1 MEDSTLNSEMAE
13 AELHKERLQAL
24 AEKRKRQ
31 SEIEDKRQQ
40 LDDLVLQLQHLRSK
54 AMRERWLLQGT
65 PVGSQDQEDSQRR
78 QVEQDERHAKQ
89 LEEAV
94 HRLESEI
101 SLLENEESQISAKE
115 QVLRERLR
123 ETERS
128 IEDLQ
133 KSLQYH
139 DGDAVNYV
147 RSQIPS
153 LPELNSKASATAP
166 GNEQLTRKPALYA
179 MEISVEK
186 DRKTGG
192 TKILSAS
199 PVSPED
205 VQPQRGVKVFD
216 DGHKVIYEV
225 RSGASTTLEN
235 GVHAWNATDVDELMQ
250 RVGQSHHRGDT
261 GRVMVTPA
269 EPEVPPPGLSELT
282 MHKEVKLDTGKTGKM
297 GTAMD
302 QPQIQDEVT
311 EAPEATSEKPVT
323 MIFMGY
329 HNVMDEDETK
339 KLLGFD
345 GTIKA
350 EIVLIDEDDEKSL
363 REKTVTDI
371 STMDGNAADLVSGRP
386 LSDSTELSS
395 EGKEE
400 SVATKDLPATAGS
413 ALDAGMPSA
422 GNGTLPGLKSS
433 KPPEDD
439 SELKRERNL
448 KSVSFLD
455 SVSVISG
462 GKDNMELETQSE
474 SQNCHTGAGQN
485 GTAHQGQTMDTEVA
499 QEIRYLDEV
508 LEANCCDP
516 AVDMTSNGTSS
527 PEPRSINVDGNGP
540 SVEVSDASP
549 PTNHGV
555 VVERRM
561 QSTFVGED
569 RDNTK
574 PNGHSVVVTQD
585 DKMLGKQ
592 PLTTIKKEARF
603 ELRSFQEE
611 KKPSKLFDAPAEKEI
626 RVKKVRPS
634 EEIAELE
641 KERLELIRGQAVKK
655 NPGIAAKWWNP
666 PQERTLE
673 EELDPEKLE
682 SHRKYEERKQRKM
695 ESSRATQASPNPT
708 APSPTSSYTPPPE
721 PVSKEDIV
729 TEQVDFSAARKQFL
743 QMEHTK
749 QPAAG
754 PKRGVAPQ
762 LYSAKPFSRVSE
774 VAHVERPGGYV
785 TITSQG
791 SHGLDER
798 CDVTTVKTER
808 IFCSPGDSPSQS
820 MAENERKDSVKAWNE
835 ESDFTCAHAV
845 MTLVKDEEP
854 EMFQV
859 QRSSNSS
866 YHPEEI
872 DSGLDDLSVR
882 SQDTT
887 VLETLSNDFSMDNV
901 SDSGASNETM
911 SAYLENSLG
920 DYSFPST
927 PMATTPINGKSE
939 KGTKS
944 PDNHSVSLSYQ
955 VDSLTEEEL
964 EYHAGV
970 LVQSAIEQA
979 IAQQNDEWEPR
990 QATQQSSPI
999 PERRVEVVEPAPQ
1012 PREPPVSPVP
1022 APTASPRVPT
1032 PVEEKRSA
1040 ATSPTITVPSAP
1052 RVSSMPSSPTPAH
1065 TPAPTPA
1072 PAPAPAHAAGPTHV
1086 GPYKPPSPSPPP
1098 SEKQEF
1104 SYFSKYSETP
1114 APGPTHVGPYKSPSP
1129 SPPPSEKQEFSYFSK
1144 YSETPASG
1152 PTNVGPYKPPSPSPP
1167 PSEKQE
1173 FSYFSK
1179 YSEAAELRST
1189 ASVLK
1194 NQDVEVTAGPFKLR
1208 SRKQRTLSMIEE
1220 EIRAAQEREEELKRQ
1235 RQTRCVRPQP
1245 AASHKQKTNSLP
1257 AKLVLPGK
1265 TAPGKIEKIR
1275 PVPPASPCSSE
1286 GPLPSPLSDLGSDD
1300 SGGSQR
1306 PKNLMQTL
1314 MEDFE
1319 SHKVKRREKVEDNS
1333 YARLKLAS
1341 GVTSEVLE
1349 ATRVTRRKSNMALK
1363 WEAGMYANLEDGEE
1377 EEEE

>member
-1 MEDSTLNSEMAE
+1 MAE

-133 KSLQYH
+133 KSLQYQ

-166 GNEQLTRKPALYA
+166 GNEQLTRKP
-179 MEISVEK
+179 
-186 DRKTGG
+186 
-192 TKILSAS
+192 
-199 PVSPED
+199 
-205 VQPQRGVKVFD
+205 
-216 DGHKVIYEV
+216 
-225 RSGASTTLEN
+225 
-235 GVHAWNATDVDELMQ
+235 
-250 RVGQSHHRGDT
+250 
-261 GRVMVTPA
+261 
-269 EPEVPPPGLSELT
+269 
-282 MHKEVKLDTGKTGKM
+282 
-297 GTAMD
+297 
-302 QPQIQDEVT
+302 
-311 EAPEATSEKPVT
+311 
-323 MIFMGY
+323 
-329 HNVMDEDETK
+329 
-339 KLLGFD
+339 
-345 GTIKA
+345 
-350 EIVLIDEDDEKSL
+350 
-363 REKTVTDI
+363 
-371 STMDGNAADLVSGRP
+371 
-386 LSDSTELSS
+386 
-395 EGKEE
+395 
-400 SVATKDLPATAGS
+400 GS

-695 ESSRATQASPNPT
+695 ESSHATQASPNPT

-1072 PAPAPAHAAGPTHV
+1072 PAHAAGPTHV

-1114 APGPTHVGPYKSPSP
+1114 APGPTHVGPYKPPSP

-1341 GVTSEVLE
+1341 GVTSEVPVKMLHLQVFDFQSMLLSF
-1349 ATRVTRRKSNMALK
+1349 ACPLSVVVVVVVVAVFVGLIDVFVVLCFFGGGPLLSMGVA
-1363 WEAGMYANLEDGEE
+1363 
-1377 EEEE
+1377 